1 MDIYELWRGLGW
13 PLIRLTFFISL
24 GLLVGNL
31 IESMN
36 WTAAVA
42 RIAEPLVR
50 LARLK
55 DVSGASFS
63 MAFFSG
69 VSANTMLAEAFE
81 KKEMTTRELL
91 LSNLFNS
98 LPTYFLH
105 LPSVFFMT
113 LPFLKGA
120 AVVYV
125 GLTLFAAFL
134 RTLGIIV
141 LGRMWLPPIP
151 PGCVPCK
158 LRDTDVRSLRD
169 ALRKTWKRF
178 LKRIPRVVYITVPV
192 YVAIFLANQ
201 WGGFAIL
208 ENYLA
213 HNAFFLKWLHPKA
226 VSIIAF
232 QMAAEFTAGLAVAGA
247 LLEAASL
254 PAKQIVLALMVGNIL
269 SAPMRAFRHQ
279 FPYYAG
285 IFSPRMALR
294 LIVVNQSVRVGSLIV
309 VSLLY
314 ALWG

>member
-1 MDIYELWRGLGW
+1 MDIYQIWHGLGW
-13 PLIRLTFFISL
+13 PLVRLVFFISL

-36 WTAAVA
+36 WTSAVA

-69 VSANTMLAEAFE
+69 VSANTMLAEAYE

-105 LPSVFFMT
+105 LPTVFFIT

-125 GLTLFAAFL
+125 GLTLLAAFL
-134 RTLGIIV
+134 RTTGIIF
-141 LGRMWLPPIP
+141 LGRVWLPPIEA
-151 PGCVPCK
+151 GCVPCRLK
-158 LRDTDVRSLRD
+158 DTGRKSVRD
-169 ALRKTWKRF
+169 ALKKTWTRF
-178 LKRIPRVVYITVPV
+178 LKRIPRIIYITVPI
-192 YVAIFLANQ
+192 YILIFLSHR
-201 WGGFAIL
+201 WGVFTAL
-208 ENYLA
+208 EDFLA

-285 IFSPRMALR
+285 IFSPKLALR

-309 VSLLY
+309 VALLY
-314 ALWG
+314 AWWG

>member
-1 MDIYELWRGLGW
+1 MDILELWNGLGW
-13 PLIRLTFFISL
+13 PLVRLIFFISL

-42 RIAEPLVR
+42 RVAEPLVR

-55 DVSGASFS
+55 DTSGASFS

-69 VSANTMLAEAFE
+69 VTANTMLAEAYE
-81 KKEMTTRELL
+81 KGEMSTKELL

-105 LPSVFFMT
+105 LPTVFFIA

-120 AVVYV
+120 AVIYV
-125 GLTLFAAFL
+125 GMTLSAAFL
-134 RTLGIIV
+134 RTLGIIC
-141 LGRMWLPPIP
+141 LGRVWLPPVE

-158 LRDTDVRSLRD
+158 LRETGVKSISD
-169 ALRKTWKRF
+169 ALCRTWRRF
-178 LKRIPRVVYITVPV
+178 LKRIPRILYITVPI
-192 YVAIFLANQ
+192 YILIYIANRT
-201 WGGFAIL
+201 GLFMAL

-213 HNAFFLKWLHPKA
+213 HNEFLLRWLHPKA
-226 VSIIAF
+226 VGIIAF

-254 PAKQIVLALMVGNIL
+254 PVKQIVLALMVGNIL

-285 IFSPRMALR
+285 IFTPRIALR
-294 LIVVNQSVRVGSLIV
+294 LIVVNQSVRVGSLMLV
-309 VSLLY
+309 AVLY
-314 ALWG
+314 ALFG